1 MIKKLYTALYVDKN
15 MLCFHEDSGD
25 AGFFCNG
32 MGILRINLNN
42 INLDKNF
49 DENDSD
55 TIILMRL
62 LGFWQIKFEKG
73 KALKRKISGE
83 LIVIAWNL
91 KI

>member
-1 MIKKLYTALYVDKN
+1 
-15 MLCFHEDSGD
+15 
-25 AGFFCNG
+25 

-62 LGFWQIKFEKG
+62 LDFWQIKFEKG

-83 LIVIAWNL
+83 LIAIAWNL